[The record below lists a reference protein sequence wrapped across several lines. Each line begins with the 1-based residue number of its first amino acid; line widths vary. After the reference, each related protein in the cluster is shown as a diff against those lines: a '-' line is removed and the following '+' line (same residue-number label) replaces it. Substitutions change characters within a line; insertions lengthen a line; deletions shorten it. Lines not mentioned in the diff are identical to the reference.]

1 MNRKSTNITIL
12 LLIVVIAIFVTMSF
26 FGLGGFNFGRSAA
39 TTPVQS
45 FFDEL
50 NTTGTV
56 ADLRV
61 ETVVEGT
68 GDAIAPGDTIA
79 VHYTG
84 TLTDGTVFDSSRDRG
99 APLTLIVGADG
110 SLMTPEGGSL
120 IAGWNRGLQGIKV
133 GERRLLII
141 PPSLGYGAQSIGSI
155 PSNSTLIFDVELVNR
170 TPAQSGT

>member
-12 LLIVVIAIFVTMSF
+12 LLVVVMAIFITMGF
-26 FGLGGFNFGRSAA
+26 FGIGGFTVGGSEP
-39 TTPVQS
+39 TSDTQL

-61 ETVVEGT
+61 ETVATGT
-68 GDAIAPGDTIA
+68 GSPIAPGDTIQ

-84 TLTDGTVFDSSRDRG
+84 TLTDGTVFDSSRSRG
-99 APLTLIVGADG
+99 TPLTLVVATDG
-110 SLMTPEGGSL
+110 SLTTPEGGGL
-120 IAGWNRGLQGIKV
+120 ITGWNRGLQGITV

-141 PPSLGYGAQSIGSI
+141 PSSQGYGAQSVGSI
-155 PSNSTLIFDVELVNR
+155 PANSTLIFDVELVSR
-170 TPAQSGT
+170 TAAQ

>member
-26 FGLGGFNFGRSAA
+26 FGLGGFSFGRSAA

>member
-1 MNRKSTNITIL
+1 
-12 LLIVVIAIFVTMSF
+12 MSF
-26 FGLGGFNFGRSAA
+26 FGLGGFSFGRSAA

-61 ETVVEGT
+61 DTVVEGT